1 MAQTKLYKFGKD
13 MDGEINQVMR
23 KETINSVTT
32 KICMPLDPKSN
43 DYQEYLEWVAAGNT
57 AEAAD

>member
-1 MAQTKLYKFGKD
+1 MAQTKLYKFGKGI
-13 MDGEINQVMR
+13 DGEINQVMK

-32 KICMPLDPKSN
+32 KICMPLDSAN
-43 DYQEYLEWVAAGNT
+43 IDYQEYLEWVAEGNT